1 MGTGMPRGAW
11 DWPRE
16 AIYAA
21 AALLMGVSL
30 GVGLRAAALSAQGP
44 GRTSHLGGGAAV
56 FALIVGGLLAIFGD
70 VLLARRGARLALAV
84 YPLAML
90 AGYVLFGGL

>member
-1 MGTGMPRGAW
+1 MEPGTPRGTW

-16 AIYAA
+16 AIYAV

-30 GVGLRAAALSAQGP
+30 GVGLRAAALSAQGA
-44 GRTSHLGGGAAV
+44 GRTARPGTGAVV

-90 AGYVLFGGL
+90 AGFALFGGL